1 MMIETGIINIDI
13 RSMGNLAKNMVFH
26 GLVQQVE
33 HNKSHFLLVFIS
45 TLSGLTVLA
54 YLE

>member
-1 MMIETGIINIDI
+1 MSKVCTYFCIDMMFETGIINIDI

-33 HNKSHFLLVFIS
+33 HNKSHFFVGIH
-45 TLSGLTVLA
+45 
-54 YLE
+54 